1 MLCVTKYNR
10 KYCRVRKIPNRNKN
24 WAVSINKVTSSGRWW
39 MCLCCGVCGVRRQ
52 GSSVRF
58 ITLYGNSVGTSRSR
72 GCVSKGAGGRQG
84 SGGAD
89 DSTARAGQEGHCRQ
103 LDGTESTQDSRW
115 EVSWQLTTAE
125 RALVSDSYRGI
136 ITRCVQLLRN
146 LTGTAVLD
154 CDLYH
159 VIVLMC
165 FVYDSRFYISMRI
178 FLDDRL
184 VLVGVEVIRHE

>member
-1 MLCVTKYNR
+1 MVCATKYNR
-10 KYCRVRKIPNRNKN
+10 KYCRVREFPNRNKSRV
-24 WAVSINKVTSSGRWW
+24 VSINKVANSGRRW
-39 MCLCCGVCGVRRQ
+39 MCLCCGVGGVRRQ

-72 GCVSKGAGGRQG
+72 GCVSRGAGGRQG

-115 EVSWQLTTAE
+115 EASWQLTTAE
-125 RALVSDSYRGI
+125 RALVSDSYRGTI
-136 ITRCVQLLRN
+136 IRCVQLLRN

-154 CDLYH
+154 CDLYL

-178 FLDDRL
+178 FLEDRL
-184 VLVGVEVIRHE
+184 VIVGVEVIRHE